1 MRQSLKTAGV
11 VIHGTIV
18 TAAFS
23 GACLALYFKEIPVSQ
38 RDIALILLG
47 ALISEFRSVGAF
59 WTGSTASSQ
68 GKDATIER
76 LALPAP
82 TVAPM
87 PAPLPP
93 GGAQVTEE
101 KKTTTTVAAS

>member
-1 MRQSLKTAGV
+1 M
-11 VIHGTIV
+11 
-18 TAAFS
+18 
-23 GACLALYFKEIPVSQ
+23 SQ

-47 ALISEFRSVGAF
+47 ALISEFRSVGSF

-82 TVAPM
+82 TAAPM
-87 PAPLPP
+87 PPL
-93 GGAQVTEE
+93 GATQVTEE
-101 KKTTTTVAAS
+101 SKTTTTVAR